1 MDSAISFYDSF
12 LKWHGQHLR
21 KLIWEPLQ
29 NLRSKYYKSRG
40 QDDEATEA
48 LNDEGDNTL
57 EIVDPTTW
65 TDNYA
70 GNVTD
75 ISAVMIQVQRAATGS
90 SSTR

>member
-1 MDSAISFYDSF
+1 MDSAISSYDSF

-57 EIVDPTTW
+57 EVVDPKTW

-75 ISAVMIQVQRAATGS
+75 ISAVKIQL
-90 SSTR
+90 

>member
-1 MDSAISFYDSF
+1 MDSAISSYDSF

-40 QDDEATEA
+40 NDEEAKDA

-57 EIVDPTTW
+57 EDTDPTTW
-65 TDNYA
+65 TDSYV
-70 GNVTD
+70 GND
-75 ISAVMIQVQRAATGS
+75 QENG
-90 SSTR
+90 